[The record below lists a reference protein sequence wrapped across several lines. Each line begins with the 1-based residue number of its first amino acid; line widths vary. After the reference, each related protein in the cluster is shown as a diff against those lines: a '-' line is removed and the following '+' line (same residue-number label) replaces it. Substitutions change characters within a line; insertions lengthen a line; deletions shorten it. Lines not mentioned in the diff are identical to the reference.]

1 MYHQYM
7 PLLMHS
13 FTSRILA
20 FIIDPMVQRSLIPID
35 ELNVENVREAI
46 TKIGGCDDEGVEV
59 VLSSAGKQYQDG
71 ILERGI
77 RFLEDEPN
85 ATVIQMKIPK

>member
-1 MYHQYM
+1 M

-20 FIIDPMVQRSLIPID
+20 FIVDAMVQRSLIPID

-59 VLSSAGKQYQDG
+59 VLSSAGNQYQDG